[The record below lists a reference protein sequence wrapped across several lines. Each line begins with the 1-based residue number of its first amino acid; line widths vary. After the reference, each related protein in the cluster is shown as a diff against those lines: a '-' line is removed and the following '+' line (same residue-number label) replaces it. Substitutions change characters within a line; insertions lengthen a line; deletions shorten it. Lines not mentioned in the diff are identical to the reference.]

1 VLLVANFAIQGDFVF
16 TRRENAERATDWDR
30 YYKNVMPTA
39 RLTRR
44 YTAANLVNAMKR
56 YAAPS
61 AGIPELSILEIG
73 GANSCFLDGIV
84 AGVGCQSYDVVDT
97 NAYGLSLLEQRAGGS
112 GKVRLHRQSVLG
124 LSLDTQADVVFSVGL
139 IEHFDAPRTRQ
150 AVLAHFDVSRPGGV
164 VIITFPTPTMLYRI
178 TRGLAEALGVWQFP
192 DERPLKAAEV
202 LAAVRERG
210 EVLLVKTLW
219 PLILTQTLIVV
230 RKHSAPPISGV
241 RVTLA
246 QSSA

>member
-1 VLLVANFAIQGDFVF
+1 MVSSRLGESLKAA
-16 TRRENAERATDWDR
+16 RA
-30 YYKNVMPTA
+30 
-39 RLTRR
+39 
-44 YTAANLVNAMKR
+44 
-56 YAAPS
+56 
-61 AGIPELSILEIG
+61 
-73 GANSCFLDGIV
+73 
-84 AGVGCQSYDVVDT
+84 
-97 NAYGLSLLEQRAGGS
+97 RAGWSREALAYHS
-112 GKVRLHRQSVLG
+112 GVSWSAIAQIESGRRNDVRLSS
-124 LSLDTQADVVFSVGL
+124 LSA
-139 IEHFDAPRTRQ
+139 
-150 AVLAHFDVSRPGGV
+150 
-164 VIITFPTPTMLYRI
+164 
-178 TRGLAEALGVWQFP
+178 LAEALGVWQFP